1 MKSLTSG
8 LELKLNFVS
17 NPVLPADLALPAHT
31 CLHTRSAAW
40 VEPGRPMPSLSA
52 KIAQARKG
60 TRGPG
65 AFRICGLS
73 SGRTELKVVWT
84 F

>member
-1 MKSLTSG
+1 MRLGGPERARRMKSLTSG

-40 VEPGRPMPSLSA
+40 VEPGRPKPSPSA

-60 TRGPG
+60 TGQPTG
-65 AFRICGLS
+65 FQDL
-73 SGRTELKVVWT
+73 
-84 F
+84 

>member
-17 NPVLPADLALPAHT
+17 NPVLPADLALLAHT

-40 VEPGRPMPSLSA
+40 VEPGRPKPSPSA

-60 TRGPG
+60 T
-65 AFRICGLS
+65 
-73 SGRTELKVVWT
+73 GRPTGFQDLWPELRAY
-84 F
+84 